1 MSNNKFPTYNGQKLP
16 GFNTTLGF
24 NEPRWMIV
32 WDDKGWT
39 CPCRRVIVCF
49 NGRFIDTDGNAW
61 DNGSELP
68 SIGAADIWWK
78 AVPMETFERIY
89 EGTLPPW
96 APLSLKAWYEGEY
109 IQQPMAKW

>member
-1 MSNNKFPTYNGQKLP
+1 MSNNKFPTYNGQRLP

-49 NGRFIDTDGNAW
+49 NGRFVDTDGNAW

-68 SIGAADIWWK
+68 NIGGADIWWK
-78 AVPMETFERIY
+78 TVPPETIKEFY
-89 EGTLPPW
+89 CGVVPPW
-96 APLSLKAWYEGEY
+96 FPCSFDEWYQTNYLKGLKYL
-109 IQQPMAKW
+109 

>member
-49 NGRFIDTDGNAW
+49 NGRFVDTDGNAW

-68 SIGAADIWWK
+68 NIGGADIWWK
-78 AVPMETFERIY
+78 AVPPETIEAFY
-89 EGTLPPW
+89 CGVVPPW
-96 APLSLKAWYEGEY
+96 FPSSLDEWYQTNYLKGLKY
-109 IQQPMAKW
+109 L

>member
-1 MSNNKFPTYNGQKLP
+1 
-16 GFNTTLGF
+16 
-24 NEPRWMIV
+24 MIV